1 MIAQKSIGNSIIVDN
16 KKLRTI
22 QRVNQL
28 IRAMRDA
35 ELNEILEKEAE
46 RCRRLI
52 QPQQD

>member
-1 MIAQKSIGNSIIVDN
+1 MIEQKRIGSDIIVDN

-22 QRVNQL
+22 QRINQI

-35 ELNEILEKEAE
+35 ELEEILKKEEE

-52 QPQQD
+52 QPPQD